1 MDQRQNNYSLL
12 LQKLDRFIRKYYFN
26 KIIKGSLYFLALTLA
41 LFLIFNFIEDQ
52 LYLSKTGRKFLF
64 YGFIGSFFTAIWFWV
79 LNPLL
84 KYFRLGRT
92 ISNEQAAIIIGNHFS
107 DVRDKLLNIL
117 HLQKQHLEQED
128 NELILA
134 GIDQKSQSINPIPFR
149 KAIDLKK
156 NKKYLQYVIPPA
168 LILLFILLT
177 APGMITKSTER
188 IIQNDKDF
196 EREAGFRFTLKE
208 DTYRVIQYQDL
219 SIDILVEGNELP
231 HEAFVIINGYEY
243 RLKKESADKF
253 SYTFK
258 NLHQHTEFVL
268 SAGNVRS
275 KSYKIEVYPKPDL
288 SQLEIKLDY
297 PGYTGMKDELIRN
310 NGDLLVPVGTK
321 ATWNIQADHAD
332 KLVFRFDQEKKRYMV
347 KKVDDNIFSF
357 QKTLKDD
364 SFYAL
369 LISSRYIRTPD
380 SIQYKI
386 SIIPDKYPEIDLET
400 FNDPQNN
407 GTFFAG
413 IATDD
418 YGISLLKFNYYII
431 DEQGVAGQLKSIEIS
446 RPKQNNRMLEYK
458 HFFDVEKIS
467 LQPGETVHYY
477 LEVFDNDAV
486 NGSKSTRTG
495 IMQYSKPS
503 IEALQK
509 IDQQNDRDIKK
520 DMMSSLEKIKK
531 LRDDIRKNKEKILQK
546 DELEWK
552 DKKSLEK
559 LAEQQKELEKLI
571 KEAKE
576 KYDQSLQNQEQFR
589 QEQET
594 IEQKQEQLQKMFD
607 EVLSDENK
615 DLMQKIQELMQELQK
630 EDMLKMMEDFEMDN
644 ETLEKQMERLLE
656 LFKQLELE
664 KNIMDQVDKL
674 NELAEKQEKLAE
686 ETKNEEKPNSELK
699 KEQQEINKEFDKL
712 EKEMEDIMKKNE
724 KLKPP
729 KDLAK
734 DNEEKMEEISEDLEK
749 SEDSLE
755 KNSNSNAS
763 KSQSA
768 ASQKMKKMASSL
780 EMQMQASEEEQKEE
794 DLAALRQLLKNIL
807 NLSFRQEKLMEEV
820 SESNPLTPHF
830 RSLTKRQN
838 DVKRDFKLV
847 EDSLQ
852 ALALRVTE
860 IQSFV
865 INKVTE
871 INHDLDKSVRNMEG
885 LDVQNNPLLANSDHI
900 AEAGRFQRS
909 GMKNLNDLAL
919 MLDESMQQMQQ
930 NMAIPGGSC
939 DKPGN
944 SKKPGK
950 KGKEPS
956 DKISKGQESLNE
968 KLKGM
973 QKALT
978 EGKAG
983 TAKEFAEAAARQAAL
998 RKALEDMKKS
1008 LQEEGKGG
1016 GNELQ
1021 KMIDEMNKTE
1031 IDLVNKRLDGE
1042 LLKRQQNL
1050 LTRLLEAEKADRQRE
1065 FDDKRE
1071 SRTAGEVERK
1081 LPPALEEYL
1090 KKRASEVDMYKTVS
1104 PSLNPFYKNLVD
1116 EYYKTIKSVN

>member
-12 LQKLDRFIRKYYFN
+12 LQKLDRFRKKYYINRF
-26 KIIKGSLYFLALTLA
+26 IKGSLYFLALTMA
-41 LFLIFNFIEDQ
+41 LFLVFNFIEDQ
-52 LYLSKTGRKFLF
+52 LYLSRTGRKVLF
-64 YGFIGSFFTAIWFWV
+64 YAFIVSFLTAVWFWV
-79 LNPLL
+79 LKPLF
-84 KYFRLGRT
+84 KYFRLSKS
-92 ISNEQAAIIIGNHFS
+92 ISNEQAAVIIGDHFT
-107 DVRDKLLNIL
+107 DIQDKLLNIL
-117 HLQKQHLEQED
+117 HLQKQSLEQQD

-134 GIDQKSQSINPIPFR
+134 GIDQKSRTIHPIPFR

-156 NKKYLQYVIPPA
+156 NRKYLRYVIPPA

-188 IIQNDKDF
+188 IIQNNQDF
-196 EREAGFRFTLKE
+196 EREAGFRFVLE
-208 DTYRVIQYQDL
+208 EEIYRAIQYQDL
-219 SIDILVEGNELP
+219 KIEIQVEGSELP
-231 HEAFVIINGYEY
+231 HEAFINISGYEY
-243 RLKKESADKF
+243 RLKKESPDKF
-253 SYTFK
+253 SYTFR
-258 NLHQHTEFVL
+258 NLHQNTEFVL
-268 SAGNVRS
+268 SAGRVES
-275 KSYKIEVYPKPDL
+275 KTYQIEVYPKPDL
-288 SQLEIKLDY
+288 AQLEIRLDY
-297 PGYTGMKDELIRN
+297 PAYTGMKDEIVRN

-321 ATWNIQADHAD
+321 AIWNIQADHAD
-332 KLVFRFDQEKKRYMV
+332 KLEFRFDQEKKRYSASQ
-347 KKVDDNIFSF
+347 KDENAFAF
-357 QKTLKDD
+357 QKMLRAD
-364 SFYAL
+364 SYYSIF
-369 LISSRYIRTPD
+369 ISNSYIRIPD

-400 FNDPQNN
+400 FNDPQNS

-413 IATDD
+413 MATDD
-418 YGISLLKFNYYII
+418 YGISLLKFNYYVI
-431 DEQGVAGQLKSIEIS
+431 DEKGIAGPQRSVEIN
-446 RPKQNNRMLEYK
+446 RPKQNIRILEYK

-503 IEALQK
+503 LEALQK

-520 DMMSSLEKIKK
+520 DMMSSLDKIRK
-531 LRDDIRKNKEKILQK
+531 LREDIRKNKEKILQK
-546 DELEWK
+546 EELEWK
-552 DKKSLEK
+552 DKKALEK

-589 QEQET
+589 QQQEN
-594 IEQKQEQLQKMFD
+594 ILQKQEQLQKMFD
-607 EVLSDENK
+607 EVINEETK
-615 DLMQKIQELMQELQK
+615 DLMQKIEDLMKELQK
-630 EDMLKMMEDFEMDN
+630 EDMLKMMEDFEMDS
-644 ETLEKQMERLLE
+644 ETLEKQMDRLLE

-664 KNIMDQVDKL
+664 KNIMDQVEKL
-674 NELAEKQEKLAE
+674 NDLAEKQEKLAE
-686 ETKNEEKPNSELK
+686 ETKNEEKPNADLK
-699 KEQQEINKEFDKL
+699 KEQEEINKEFDKL
-712 EKEMEDIMKKNE
+712 EKEMEDIMDKNE

-749 SEDSLE
+749 SEESLE
-755 KNSNSNAS
+755 KNNSSNAS
-763 KSQSA
+763 KSQKSA
-768 ASQKMKKMASSL
+768 AQKMKKMASSL
-780 EMQMQASEEEQKEE
+780 EMQMQSSDEEQKEE

-807 NLSFRQEKLMEEV
+807 NLSFRQEKLAEEV

-830 RSLTKRQN
+830 RTLTKRQN

-852 ALALRVTE
+852 ALAQRVTE
-860 IQSFV
+860 IQTFV
-865 INKVTE
+865 TGKVTE
-871 INHDLDKSVRNMEG
+871 INFDLEKSVRNMEG
-885 LDVQNNPLLANSDHI
+885 LDVQKNPLIANSDHI

-930 NMAIPGGSC
+930 NMAMPGGSC
-939 DKPGN
+939 DKPGKG
-944 SKKPGK
+944 KKPGDNGK
-950 KGKEPS
+950 KPS

-973 QKALT
+973 QKALS

-983 TAKEFAEAAARQAAL
+983 SAKEFAEAAARQAAL
-998 RKALEDMKKS
+998 RKALEEMKKS

-1031 IDLVNKRLDGE
+1031 IDLVNKRLDAE
-1042 LLKRQQNL
+1042 IMKRQQNL

>member
-1 MDQRQNNYSLL
+1 MDQKQNNYREL
-12 LQKLDRFIRKYYFN
+12 LQKLDRFIRKYYVN
-26 KIIKGSLYFLALTLA
+26 KFIKGSLYFLGLTLA
-41 LFLIFNFIEDQ
+41 LFLIFSFLEDQ
-52 LYLSKTGRKFLF
+52 FYLSKAGRKILF
-64 YGFIGSFFTAIWFWV
+64 YSFIGSFLAAIWFWV
-79 LNPLL
+79 FNPLL
-84 KYFRLGRT
+84 KYFKLGKT
-92 ISNEQAAIIIGNHFS
+92 ISNEQAAVIIGNHFS
-107 DVRDKLLNIL
+107 DIQDKLLNIL
-117 HLQKQHLEQED
+117 HLQKQSLEQED

-134 GIDQKSQSINPIPFR
+134 GIDQKSKAIHPIPFR
-149 KAIDLKK
+149 KAIDLK
-156 NKKYLQYVIPPA
+156 NNRKYLKYVLPPA

-177 APGMITKSTER
+177 APGMITKSTGR
-188 IIQNDKDF
+188 IIQNNRDF
-196 EREAGFRFTLKE
+196 EREAGFRFVLKE
-208 DTYRVIQYQDL
+208 NVYKVIQYQDL
-219 SIDILVEGNELP
+219 TIEVAVEGEELP
-231 HEAFVIINGYEY
+231 HEAFVNIDGYEY
-243 RLKKESADKF
+243 RLKKQSADKF

-258 NLHQHTEFVL
+258 NLHKDTEFVL
-268 SAGNVRS
+268 TAGKVQS
-275 KSYKIEVYPKPDL
+275 VPYKIKVYPKPDL
-288 SQLEIKLDY
+288 SLLEINLHY
-297 PGYTGMKDELIRN
+297 PAYTGLKNEVIRN

-321 ATWNIQADHAD
+321 ASWNIRAENAD
-332 KLVFRFDQEKKRYMV
+332 KLLFRFGQENKRLIAQ
-347 KKVDDNIFSF
+347 KLDAQTFSL
-357 QKTLKDD
+357 QKILKDD
-364 SFYAL
+364 GYYSVF
-369 LISSRYIRTPD
+369 ITSQYIRIPD

-386 SIIPDKYPEIDLET
+386 SIVPDKYPEIDLET

-407 GTFFAG
+407 GSFFAG
-413 IATDD
+413 VATDD
-418 YGISLLKFNYYII
+418 YGISLLKFNYYVI
-431 DEQGVAGQLKSIEIS
+431 DEQGVAGTLKSLDIS
-446 RPKQNNRMLEYK
+446 RPKQKTKMLEYK
-458 HFFDVEKIS
+458 HFFDLQKIN

-495 IMQYSKPS
+495 IMQYSRPS
-503 IEALQK
+503 LEALQK

-520 DMMSSLEKIKK
+520 DMMASLDKIRKM
-531 LRDDIRKNKEKILQK
+531 RDEIRKNKEKILQK
-546 DELEWK
+546 EELEWK
-552 DKKSLEK
+552 DKKALEK

-589 QEQET
+589 QEQEN
-594 IEQKQEQLQKMFD
+594 IQQKQEQLQKMFD
-607 EVLSDENK
+607 EVLSEETK
-615 DLMQKIQELMQELQK
+615 DLMQKIQDLMQELQK

-644 ETLEKQMERLLE
+644 ETLEKQMDRLLE

-664 KNIMDQVDKL
+664 KNIMDQVEKL

-686 ETKNEEKPNSELK
+686 ETKKEEKPNEELQ
-699 KEQQEINKEFDKL
+699 KEQKEINKEFDKL
-712 EKEMEDIMKKNE
+712 EKEMEDIMDKNE

-729 KDLAK
+729 KKLAD
-734 DNEEKMEEISEDLEK
+734 DNEEKMDEISDDLEK
-749 SEDSLE
+749 SQESLE

-763 KSQSA
+763 KSQKS

-780 EMQMQASEEEQKEE
+780 EMQLQASEEEQQEE

-820 SESNPLTPHF
+820 SEANPLTPHF
-830 RSLTKRQN
+830 RNLTKRQN
-838 DVKRDFKLV
+838 DIKRDFKIV

-852 ALALRVTE
+852 ALAQRVAE
-860 IQSFV
+860 IQTFV
-865 INKVTE
+865 TGKVTE

-885 LDVQNNPLLANSDHI
+885 LDVQNNPLISRSDNV

-919 MLDESMQQMQQ
+919 MLDESMQQMQEK
-930 NMAIPGGSC
+930 MGMPGGSC

-944 SKKPGK
+944 SKKQGK
-950 KGKEPS
+950 SGKEPS

-973 QKALT
+973 QKSLS
-978 EGKAG
+978 EGKSG
-983 TAKEFAEAAARQAAL
+983 MAKEFAEAAARQAAL

-1031 IDLVNKRLDGE
+1031 IDLVNKRLDAE
-1042 LLKRQQNL
+1042 ILKRQQNL

-1065 FDDKRE
+1065 FDEKRE
-1071 SRTAGEVERK
+1071 SKTAGEMERK

-1090 KKRASEVDMYKTVS
+1090 KKRASEVDLYKTVS